1 MDKESSLISRI
12 KNRILLIISK
22 LQNRNTEPDITEE
35 KEQPVDREPISRS
48 ENKTE
53 THSPENKKQLIV
65 LKKELRESIDAILNK
80 LFDGISG
87 LLEEEYKDRLIGLE
101 RRIEELKK
109 KGEEELVSHLNAYK
123 GELDEVRNLA
133 KTAKLS
139 SEENIEKIAKISMEE
154 SEIEEL
160 KGKIEKIGET
170 KLPDV
175 LRDESK
181 GTTIVSNYTKQ
192 APEGVLKTIR
202 NLEESEILE
211 FENKLEK
218 IRDMKLSDI
227 SDDKLNGITTVLDY
241 IKQVPEKDIKTID
254 ESKKLKE
261 EMRKIKEEGLTGI
274 PIPPE
279 ELERFRLIMS
289 LYSSVPKGD
298 NKVSAL
304 DGDNLLLDV
313 LDSLEKRM
321 DKMNI
326 RLFYN
331 EGVMLLKKGA
341 FRKAYVYFNEIT
353 DMNTDLKGAW
363 LNRGFALG
371 KLGDID
377 EEIKSYKK
385 ALSIDEKYEK
395 AGHNMKIAERK
406 NRKSQR

>member
-1 MDKESSLISRI
+1 MDKKSAVISRI
-12 KNRILLIISK
+12 KNRIFSFIYK

-35 KEQPVDREPISRS
+35 KEQTVDSEPISRS

-53 THSPENKKQLIV
+53 THSPDKKQLID

-87 LLEEEYKDRLIGLE
+87 LLEEEYKDRLMGLE

-109 KGEEELVSHLNAYK
+109 KGEEELVSHLKAYK

-139 SEENIEKIAKISMEE
+139 SEVNIEKI
-154 SEIEEL
+154 
-160 KGKIEKIGET
+160 
-170 KLPDV
+170 
-175 LRDESK
+175 
-181 GTTIVSNYTKQ
+181 
-192 APEGVLKTIR
+192 
-202 NLEESEILE
+202 
-211 FENKLEK
+211 EK

-227 SDDKLNGITTVLDY
+227 SDDKLNGILKDLDYIKQAPEGDIGRIRSLRESEIEELKDKIEKIEEMKLNDISNDELKGITTVLDY
-241 IKQVPEKDIKTID
+241 LKQVPEKDIKTID

-279 ELERFRLIMS
+279 ELERFRL
-289 LYSSVPKGD
+289 
-298 NKVSAL
+298 
-304 DGDNLLLDV
+304 LLDV

-321 DKMNI
+321 NRMNI
-326 RLFYN
+326 RLFYK

-341 FRKAYVYFNEIT
+341 FRNAYVYFNEIT
-353 DMNTDLKGAW
+353 EMNTDLKGAW

-371 KLGDID
+371 KLGGIE
-377 EEIKSYKK
+377 EEIRSYEK

-395 AGHNMKIAERK
+395 ALHNMKIAGRK

>member
-1 MDKESSLISRI
+1 MDKESSVISWI
-12 KNRILLIISK
+12 KNRILSIIYRLK
-22 LQNRNTEPDITEE
+22 KRNTELGVTEE
-35 KEQPVDREPISRS
+35 KEQPVDSEPISRS

-53 THSPENKKQLIV
+53 TLSPDKKQLIE
-65 LKKELRESIDAILNK
+65 LKKDLRESIDTILNK
-80 LFDGISG
+80 LFEGISG
-87 LLEEEYKDRLIGLE
+87 LLEKEYKDRLIGLE
-101 RRIEELKK
+101 RSIEELMKK
-109 KGEEELVSHLNAYK
+109 KEEQVVSDLKAYKEEL
-123 GELDEVRNLA
+123 EEVRTLA
-133 KTAKLS
+133 ETAKSS
-139 SEENIEKIAKISMEE
+139 SEGNIEKIEKMI
-154 SEIEEL
+154 EI
-160 KGKIEKIGET
+160 
-170 KLPDV
+170 
-175 LRDESK
+175 
-181 GTTIVSNYTKQ
+181 
-192 APEGVLKTIR
+192 
-202 NLEESEILE
+202 
-211 FENKLEK
+211 
-218 IRDMKLSDI
+218 KLSDI
-227 SDDKLNGITTVLDY
+227 SDDKLKGILKDLDYIKQAPEGNIGMIRSLEESEIEELKDKIEKIEEMKLNDISNDELKGITTILDY
-241 IKQVPEKDIKTID
+241 LKQVPEKDIKTID

-304 DGDNLLLDV
+304 DGDNLLLEV

-341 FRKAYVYFNEIT
+341 FRNAYVYFNEIT

-395 AGHNMKIAERK
+395 ALHNMKIAERK
-406 NRKSQR
+406 K